1 MVQAHFVEIQIPSV
15 PRYVPNT
22 ELSKELADQ
31 KIAAVTLTDDCRNG
45 IILSRFTTED
55 GRIGFTIRIR
65 YADGAETSADSE
77 EVDVNLPNIYK
88 YVTSAELERYEHHE
102 LELEA
107 EREANRPKVGRPRKR
122 PPGLII
128 STEIMGEEIKIKKPL
143 GRPRKRPATP
153 NQNIRTGLAEQ
164 TYQPR
169 LVFAGVHIP
178 SPVKAS
184 QFLPIQ
190 SSKPTSSAASESASR
205 DLFQTYSRDGSSA
218 PGQEGT
224 SELGG
229 TIITG

>member
-1 MVQAHFVEIQIPSV
+1 MVQPRFVEIQIPSV

-31 KIAAVTLTDDCRNG
+31 KIAAVTLADDSRNG

-55 GRIGFTIRIR
+55 GKIGFTIRIR
-65 YADGAETSADSE
+65 YANGAENSADSE
-77 EVDVNLPNIYK
+77 EVDVNLANIYK
-88 YVTSAELERYEHHE
+88 YVTPTELERYEHHE

-122 PPGLII
+122 SPGLIL
-128 STEIMGEEIKIKKPL
+128 STEIMGEEIKMKKPL

-153 NQNIRTGLAEQ
+153 NQNIRTGLAKQ

-178 SPVKAS
+178 SPAKAS
-184 QFLPIQ
+184 QTSSTH
-190 SSKPTSSAASESASR
+190 SSKPISSAASESASR
-205 DLFQTYSRDGSSA
+205 DLFQAYSRDDTSA
-218 PGQEGT
+218 LGQEGP
-224 SELGG
+224 SEFGG
-229 TIITG
+229 TIIIG